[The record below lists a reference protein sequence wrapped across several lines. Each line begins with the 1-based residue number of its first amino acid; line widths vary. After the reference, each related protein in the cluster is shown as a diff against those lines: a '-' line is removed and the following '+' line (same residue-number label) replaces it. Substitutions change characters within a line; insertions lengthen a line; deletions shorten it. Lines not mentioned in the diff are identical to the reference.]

1 MHHLD
6 PEKQRSLAMRAQRGD
21 QAAKERLVETNQS
34 LVAHWAKRF
43 AGRGVEFEEL
53 MQEGQTGM
61 LRAIDK
67 YRLDKNANFAT
78 YASLWIRQAM
88 GRACEKQG
96 STNRFGVKLP
106 SDVCNAFP
114 HIDDPTRKDFAI
126 EQARRMQQQGPPSE
140 LEEARGVEADRE
152 INLPLIRSVMS
163 QGCGH
168 IEQGFHP
175 DLLCLHGF
183 RLAERAWCG
192 ELSESEWF
200 MVSRMPPEGWKLEI
214 TIEDETWALPQ
225 AARLL
230 SARGLE
236 RLLSVCDDL
245 PLIPQDSCASC
256 AS

>member
-1 MHHLD
+1 MNHLD

-21 QAAKERLVETNQS
+21 RMAKERLIETNQS

-67 YRLDKNANFAT
+67 YRTDKNANFAT

-96 STNRFGVKLP
+96 STNRFGVRLP

-114 HIDDPTRKDFAI
+114 HIDDPTRSDFSI
-126 EQARRMQQQGPPSE
+126 EQARRVQKQGPPSG
-140 LEEARGVEADRE
+140 LEDARGVEAERE

-175 DLLCLHGF
+175 DLLHLHGS
-183 RLAERAWCG
+183 RIADRAWCG
-192 ELSESEWF
+192 ELSGREWF
-200 MVSRMPPEGWKLEI
+200 MVSRMPSEGWRLEVS
-214 TIEDETWALPQ
+214 IEDEVYSLPQ
-225 AARLL
+225 ATRLL
-230 SARGLE
+230 SGEGLE

-245 PLIPQDSCASC
+245 PLMPADSCPTC
-256 AS
+256 AL